1 MLCLSKKSFHF
12 CARIKTSSNRLGHDC
27 GWVAV
32 MLSSLCGPHKK
43 PGTLFPAEIIAVRGN
58 CFGLRYVALTL
69 ETKNQFLSL
78 IERVPVSLKT
88 RCPAWGEKDVN
99 DEENNVSK
107 HEK

>member
-1 MLCLSKKSFHF
+1 M
-12 CARIKTSSNRLGHDC
+12 
-27 GWVAV
+27 
-32 MLSSLCGPHKK
+32 
-43 PGTLFPAEIIAVRGN
+43 
-58 CFGLRYVALTL
+58 

-107 HEK
+107 HEKDKK